1 MSGRQKRVTLVNRV
15 TRQWPQWSAADVQ
28 RAIRDGEILVAGSV
42 LTNPTALVGQDAA
55 VRHIP
60 ATDLAGHQK
69 LGWAL
74 EHFAVD
80 ATDRVV
86 VDVGA
91 STGGFT
97 EAWLAAGAALVHA
110 VDVGHGQLRGSLRQD
125 PRVVTWERTNVGD
138 LSTTLI
144 ADTVGAVSVD
154 VSYLSLSSAVAQLA
168 GLAIAPAAD
177 LLGLIK
183 PMFELRLPTI
193 PQERSVLDHAR
204 DVAVAGVAA
213 AGWNVRGA
221 VESPVRGGR
230 GAVEFFLHA
239 IHP

>member
-1 MSGRQKRVTLVNRV
+1 MSGRQKRVTLEHRV

-55 VRHIP
+55 VRHTP

-74 EHFAVD
+74 EHFGVD

-154 VSYLSLSSAVAQLA
+154 
-168 GLAIAPAAD
+168 
-177 LLGLIK
+177 
-183 PMFELRLPTI
+183 
-193 PQERSVLDHAR
+193 
-204 DVAVAGVAA
+204 
-213 AGWNVRGA
+213 
-221 VESPVRGGR
+221 
-230 GAVEFFLHA
+230 
-239 IHP
+239 